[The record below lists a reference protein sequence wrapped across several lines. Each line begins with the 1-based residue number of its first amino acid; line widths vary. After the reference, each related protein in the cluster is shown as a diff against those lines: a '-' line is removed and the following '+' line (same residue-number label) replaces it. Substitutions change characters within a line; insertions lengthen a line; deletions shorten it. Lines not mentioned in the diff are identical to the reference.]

1 MGTRELAQR
10 ASQISFLAE
19 EYDIKAHRG
28 IYDEVS
34 RIANDPQQ
42 SGSSDI
48 PPALVFYAIR
58 HILHPEFILGQVPD
72 LFNLLTLVDVFRQFA
87 AKKSDDILTWNEYYH
102 NDQQVWTLTEKEVN
116 RIKYY
121 QASSPRLRKEYFLL
135 LKNLCMMYIHYLWTS
150 PESCLLALRLND
162 FFPGS
167 LRGAGQP
174 SSLLFHVDLDEDE
187 RQAFTELKEECSMWM
202 KAVVKWETER
212 EKLGEQGR
220 RSTREL
226 EDSFQADFL
235 VAFPP
240 PVDHAVLL
248 GDVEKY
254 IQKVE
259 GMVRKLEEWFPPSQV
274 V

>member
-28 IYDEVS
+28 IYGWHPTYPPTLLSLTRISDEVS

-135 LKNLCMMYIHYLWTS
+135 LKNLCMMVSSTS
-150 PESCLLALRLND
+150 I
-162 FFPGS
+162 
-167 LRGAGQP
+167 Q
-174 SSLLFHVDLDEDE
+174 
-187 RQAFTELKEECSMWM
+187 
-202 KAVVKWETER
+202 
-212 EKLGEQGR
+212 
-220 RSTREL
+220 L
-226 EDSFQADFL
+226 EMC
-235 VAFPP
+235 
-240 PVDHAVLL
+240 H
-248 GDVEKY
+248 
-254 IQKVE
+254 
-259 GMVRKLEEWFPPSQV
+259 
-274 V
+274 